1 VAGAPFV
8 NRDGGAGARDPAPAN
23 RGRAAHAR
31 RVTVGAL
38 VATLLVALA
47 APAAMAQRMLVV
59 APTDSPAYRQA
70 LAGIQ
75 RQAGRLGIEVRHV
88 ATDNVDELNRV
99 LAGAGRGTALI
110 ALGPRA
116 SDAVAR
122 SGTAAPVVGCIVP
135 IGATPGPSP
144 AAIVSADVPIDV
156 QIGWLRRLLPAG
168 GKVGLLYDPAL
179 NGRRVDL
186 LAFALEA
193 AGYTAVRVPV
203 ASPAALPAALGSLAG
218 SVDVILG
225 LPDTT
230 VYTQQTVKALL
241 LHSFRHK
248 IPLVGLSDAW
258 VKAGAL
264 LGFDWDY
271 DELGGHCATLAAR
284 QIVASRAPA
293 PTVPPRPRVAI
304 NLRTA
309 AQFNLNWDPD
319 LVRGVDRTFE

>member
-1 VAGAPFV
+1 MVAAPV
-8 NRDGGAGARDPAPAN
+8 
-23 RGRAAHAR
+23 AA
-31 RVTVGAL
+31 
-38 VATLLVALA
+38 LLVALV
-47 APAAMAQRMLVV
+47 APPAMAQRMLVV
-59 APTDSPAYRQA
+59 ASTDSAPYRQA

-75 RQAGRLGIEVRHV
+75 RQAAGWAVEVHHV
-88 ATDNVDELNRV
+88 ETDDADALNHA
-99 LAGAGRGTALI
+99 LASAARGTAMI

-122 SGTAAPVVGCIVP
+122 SGTGAPVVGCIVP
-135 IGATPGPSP
+135 IVATPGPSP

-156 QIGWLRRLLPAG
+156 QIDWLRRLLPAAR
-168 GKVGLLYDPAL
+168 KVGLLYDPAL

-203 ASPAALPAALGSLAG
+203 ASPAALPAALGSLTG

-230 VYTQQTVKALL
+230 VYAQQTLKALL
-241 LHSFRHK
+241 LYSFRHK

-271 DELGGHCATLAAR
+271 EALGGHCATLAAR
-284 QIVASRAPA
+284 QVGASRAAA
-293 PTVPPRPRVAI
+293 PMAPPRPRVAI

-309 AQFNLNWDPD
+309 AQFNLTWDAD
-319 LVRGVDRTFE
+319 VVRDVDRTFE